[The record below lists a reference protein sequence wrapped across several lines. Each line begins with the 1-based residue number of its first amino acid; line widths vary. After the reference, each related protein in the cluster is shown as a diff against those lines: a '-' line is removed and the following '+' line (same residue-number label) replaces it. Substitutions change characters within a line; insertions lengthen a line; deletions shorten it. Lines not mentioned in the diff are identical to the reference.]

1 MVTVDVCADFRVYIW
16 AGDAYRHD
24 QGGSQDQA
32 MPVTREG
39 AGVCLGFA
47 GNDEAG
53 GRSGCA
59 AAGRDPL
66 SDLANSGARVAPSQP
81 SEGVR
86 RRSRA

>member
-1 MVTVDVCADFRVYIW
+1 MDDGGCLRVQTKP
-16 AGDAYRHD
+16 R
-24 QGGSQDQA
+24 
-32 MPVTREG
+32 TREG
-39 AGVCLGFA
+39 ADVCMGFA
-47 GNDEAG
+47 DNDEAG

-66 SDLANSGARVAPSQP
+66 PDLANSGARVVAPSQP